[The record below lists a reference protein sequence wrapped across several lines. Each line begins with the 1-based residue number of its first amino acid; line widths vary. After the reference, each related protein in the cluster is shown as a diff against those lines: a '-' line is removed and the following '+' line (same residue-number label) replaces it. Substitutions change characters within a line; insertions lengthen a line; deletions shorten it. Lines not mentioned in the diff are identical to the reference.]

1 MVKRIFKGLGTE
13 KAKIEIDLRSALRRR
28 ERLGSPD
35 ILTILK
41 SEIQRAEKNLQRVDE
56 FYRKNLRFRDRLSD
70 RIAEVGGSWVFILS
84 FLVFLFAWMIL
95 NSLILV
101 EKAYDHYPYIL
112 LNLILSTLAAIQ
124 APIILMSQNRASKRD
139 QARMEID
146 LEKDLRDLHVDEAS
160 HRILLEL
167 RRDLELVKKKIGVK

>member
-1 MVKRIFKGLGTE
+1 MVKRLFQGLGKE
-13 KAKIEIDLRSALRRR
+13 KKKIELDLRSALRRR
-28 ERLGSPD
+28 ERLGSVD
-35 ILTILK
+35 ILTILQK
-41 SEIQRAEKNLQRVDE
+41 EIHRVEQNLQRIDE
-56 FYRKNLRFRDRLSD
+56 FYRKNLRFSDRLSD
-70 RIAEVGGSWVFILS
+70 RIAEVGGSWAFIIS

-95 NSLILV
+95 NSLILAG
-101 EKAYDHYPYIL
+101 KAFDHYPYIL

-160 HRILLEL
+160 HRILLDL
-167 RRDLELVKKKIGVK
+167 RRDLEAVKKKIGVK